1 MGFPGILQKL
11 FSGGGKG
18 GKLRPEIVP
27 DIEPRGVVKM
37 WYGEASAVPEGWAI
51 CDGTQ
56 GTPDLRDSFIIG
68 AGGKYALDAKG
79 GAESATPD
87 VSTGTAKTGIRLAD
101 AAPGGTAG
109 NSGTGIGIQNA
120 ALKIWTGA
128 AGTGIGIQGTTL
140 DGNTLPN
147 HPHAVWGVTN
157 TTRQGY
163 CQNVHT
169 GLVGRYQ
176 DDARERGW
184 VTTGNDG
191 QYLVGANGSSWGHA
205 HAVSDP
211 GHAHAVGSSEHAHG
225 VSDPGHAHAVATEA
239 HNHTL
244 TDGGH
249 SHTVTA
255 KAIGTVPPYYA
266 LCFIQKL

>member
-37 WYGEASAVPEGWAI
+37 WYGNASAVPEGWAI

-68 AGGKYALDAKG
+68 AGGKYALDARG
-79 GAESATPD
+79 GAASATPE

-101 AAPGGTAG
+101 AAPEGTAG

-120 ALKIWTGA
+120 DLNISTGT
-128 AGTGIGIQGTTL
+128 AGTGISIQGTTL
-140 DGNTLPN
+140 DWNTLPSHTHQTPSDRSEGSDTSLN
-147 HPHAVWGVTN
+147 DSGSGQPPD
-157 TTRQGY
+157 GY
-163 CQNVHT
+163 AT
-169 GLVGRYQ
+169 ST
-176 DDARERGW
+176 AA
-184 VTTGNDG
+184 GN
-191 QYLVGANGSSWGHA
+191 SWG
-205 HAVSDP
+205 
-211 GHAHAVGSSEHAHG
+211 HAHG
-225 VSDPGHAHAVATEA
+225 VSDPGHTHAVSSGEHTHGVTDPTHGHTVATEA

-249 SHTVTA
+249 AHTVTA
-255 KAIGTVPPYYA
+255 KAISTLPPYCA
-266 LCFIQKL
+266 LHSIMKL

>member
-1 MGFPGILQKL
+1 MLDRFVVA
-11 FSGGGKG
+11 SG
-18 GKLRPEIVP
+18 RNYP
-27 DIEPRGVVKM
+27 
-37 WYGEASAVPEGWAI
+37 
-51 CDGTQ
+51 Q
-56 GTPDLRDSFIIG
+56 GST
-68 AGGKYALDAKG
+68 G
-79 GAESATPD
+79 GAASATPD

-109 NSGTGIGIQNA
+109 SSGTGIGIQNA
-120 ALKIWTGA
+120 ALNIWTGA

-147 HPHAVWGVTN
+147 HNHSITTCADNGSSTN
-157 TTRQGY
+157 YPMGPGDTQRTQT
-163 CQNVHT
+163 NWT
-169 GLVGRYQ
+169 N
-176 DDARERGW
+176 A
-184 VTTGNDG
+184 TGN
-191 QYLVGANGSSWGHA
+191 SWGHA
-205 HAVSDP
+205 HGVSDP
-211 GHAHAVGSSEHAHG
+211 GHAHTVGSSEHAHG

-239 HNHTL
+239 HNHAL

>member
-1 MGFPGILQKL
+1 MALPQAVRMIAEIKARLVEMSGFLVPSGVILMW
-11 FSGGGKG
+11 GGSADT
-18 GKLRPEIVP
+18 I
-27 DIEPRGVVKM
+27 PRG
-37 WYGEASAVPEGWAI
+37 WAL
-51 CDGTQ
+51 CDGTN
-56 GTPDLRDSFIIG
+56 GTPDLLDRFVVAS
-68 AGGKYALDAKG
+68 GKNYPQGSKG
-79 GAESATPD
+79 GAASATPD

-109 NSGTGIGIQNA
+109 SSGTGIGIQNA
-120 ALKIWTGA
+120 ALNIWTGA

-140 DGNTLPN
+140 DGNTLPSHN
-147 HPHAVWGVTN
+147 HSMIACLGASNQGEKNFLRSDATTAAWVSATN
-157 TTRQGY
+157 
-163 CQNVHT
+163 HT
-169 GLVGRYQ
+169 G
-176 DDARERGW
+176 
-184 VTTGNDG
+184 N
-191 QYLVGANGSSWGHA
+191 SWGHA
-205 HAVSDP
+205 HGVSDP

-239 HNHTL
+239 HNHAL

>member
-1 MGFPGILQKL
+1 MALPQAARWIKELRASLEAASLYLVPRGGGILWHGSSDAIPK
-11 FSGGGKG
+11 
-18 GKLRPEIVP
+18 
-27 DIEPRGVVKM
+27 
-37 WYGEASAVPEGWAI
+37 GWAI

-56 GTPDLRDSFIIG
+56 GTPDMRDRFVVG
-68 AGGKYALDAKG
+68 AGGKYALDGMG
-79 GAESATPD
+79 GAASATPD

-109 NSGTGIGIQNA
+109 SSGTGIGIQNA
-120 ALKIWTGA
+120 ALNIWTGA

-147 HPHAVWGVTN
+147 HNHSITTCADNGSSTN
-157 TTRQGY
+157 YPMGPGDTQRTQT
-163 CQNVHT
+163 NWT
-169 GLVGRYQ
+169 N
-176 DDARERGW
+176 A
-184 VTTGNDG
+184 TGN
-191 QYLVGANGSSWGHA
+191 SWGHA
-205 HAVSDP
+205 HGVSDP
-211 GHAHAVGSSEHAHG
+211 GHAHTVGSSEHAHG
-225 VSDPGHAHAVATEA
+225 VSDPTHGHRVATEA

-249 SHTVTA
+249 AHTVTA

>member
-1 MGFPGILQKL
+1 MALPQAARWIKE
-11 FSGGGKG
+11 
-18 GKLRPEIVP
+18 LRASLEAASLYLV
-27 DIEPRGVVKM
+27 PRGGVILWHGSSDAIPK
-37 WYGEASAVPEGWAI
+37 GWAI

-56 GTPDLRDSFIIG
+56 GTPDMRDRFVVG
-68 AGGKYALDAKG
+68 AGGKYALDGMG

-87 VSTGTAKTGIRLAD
+87 VSTGTAKTGISLAD

-109 NSGTGIGIQNA
+109 SSGTGIGIQNA
-120 ALKIWTGA
+120 ALNIWTGA

-147 HPHAVWGVTN
+147 HNHSITTCADNGSSTN
-157 TTRQGY
+157 YPMGPGDTQRTQT
-163 CQNVHT
+163 NWT
-169 GLVGRYQ
+169 N
-176 DDARERGW
+176 A
-184 VTTGNDG
+184 TGN
-191 QYLVGANGSSWGHA
+191 SWGHA
-205 HAVSDP
+205 HGVSDP
-211 GHAHAVGSSEHAHG
+211 GHAHTVGSSGHAHG

-239 HNHTL
+239 HNHAL